1 MSSTAGDAI
10 KNIRALL
17 NDQVGSRYVRT
28 NEQVR
33 NIMSNQMQL
42 IASDTYGGLTKQATA
57 CTLVAGTDTYTVAP
71 SATRI
76 IYSVVALIRNSDL
89 YPLRKI
95 PFDAMLEF
103 KRNTAA
109 ATGKPDRYAIYE
121 DDSQLV
127 KVVLYP
133 TPSATDTLDAWYM
146 DLPDPLTSDS
156 SVIPFGTFG
165 VKAVELLA
173 AAEIAAGMTEEDL
186 AACKLSAAAAQKWQ
200 ADGQRFL
207 ALERER
213 TARIAQSGGSVVR
226 RYY

>member
-33 NIMSNQMQL
+33 NVMSNQMQL
-42 IASDTYGGLTKQATA
+42 IASDTYGGLTKQTTA
-57 CTLVAGTDTYTVAP
+57 CTLSAGTDTYTVAP

-76 IYSVVALIRNSDL
+76 IYSVVALIRVSDL

-95 PFDAMLEF
+95 PFDTMLEF
-103 KRNTAA
+103 KRATAA

-121 DDSQLV
+121 DDSQVV

-133 TPSATDTLDAWYM
+133 TPSSTDTLDAWYM
-146 DLPDPLTSDS
+146 DLPDALTADS

-165 VKAVELLA
+165 VKAVELLT
-173 AAEIAAGMTEEDL
+173 AAEITASMSDEDL
-186 AACKLSAAAAQKWQ
+186 AACKLSPAIAQKWQ

-213 TARIAQSGGSVVR
+213 TARVSSSGAGVVR
-226 RYY
+226 RYI